1 MAENVNIL
9 SRFSKLP
16 DKDQATAL
24 VSQNKP
30 GTKRKPVLVFLGP
43 LLYSYSFTND
53 FYNSLLLFQFVGVK
67 GIGKHRVARSTLA
80 VHTDFSV
87 QM

>member
-16 DKDQATAL
+16 DKNQATAL

-30 GTKRKPVLVFLGP
+30 KLRENQFWFSLVLFCILI
-43 LLYSYSFTND
+43 LSRMTSTI
-53 FYNSLLLFQFVGVK
+53 SLLLFQFVGVK

>member
-1 MAENVNIL
+1 MAENVNTL

-16 DKDQATAL
+16 DKNQATAL

-30 GTKRKPVLVFLGP
+30 GTKGKPVLVSLV
-43 LLYSYSFTND
+43 LYCILTLSRMISTIT
-53 FYNSLLLFQFVGVK
+53 LLLFQFVGVK